1 MNSRKSVFTLIELL
15 VVIAIIAIL
24 AGLLLPALNRALV
37 SARKTSCAGNLKQM
51 NLAAMMYIKDFNEYL
66 PNNLSPYYHE
76 RIMTY
81 LGSTKILTECR
92 TVNAPNSYDKTKDAA
107 GTYNMSYGA
116 SLYSLPLSSTVFKKI
131 SNVTRPGEKILFG
144 DSQTYLQSGA
154 TTNISNN
161 AAIITYT
168 GQYSPDFRHGETAN
182 FVFFDGHVRNLRKIL
197 STEKSGYWYFWAHF
211 IGMSEMFSNT
221 APGFYDQYL
230 IGGL

>member
-51 NLAAMMYIKDFNEYL
+51 NLAAMMYIKDFDEYL
-66 PNNLSPYYHE
+66 PTNTNPYYYMGK
-76 RIMTY
+76 ISTY
-81 LGSTKILTECR
+81 LGSDKVLTECR
-92 TVNAPNSYDKTKDAA
+92 TRNAPESYYKEAWDGDTGA
-107 GTYNMSYGA
+107 YNVSYGA
-116 SLYSLPLSSTVFKKI
+116 SLYSLYVSNVPKKI
-131 SNVTRPGEKILFG
+131 SNVTRPGQKIIFG
-144 DSQTYLQSGA
+144 DSQTHKQSGSSL
-154 TTNISNN
+154 TNN
-161 AAIITYT
+161 AAIISYT
-168 GQYSPDFRHGETAN
+168 GDYSPDFRHGETAN

-211 IGMSEMFSNT
+211 VGISELFSDT
-221 APGFYDQYL
+221 DPGFYDQYL